1 MLKSVVFIIPEYIP
15 DSTKKKV
22 GQYLN
27 SFFLESNL
35 NFMNI
40 GNLEQV
46 GRKNNRLHYLQYMI

>member
-1 MLKSVVFIIPEYIP
+1 MLKAVVFIIPEYIP
-15 DSTKKKV
+15 DSTKKRI

-27 SFFLESNL
+27 SFFLKSNL

-46 GRKNNRLHYLQYMI
+46 GRKNNGLHYL

>member
-1 MLKSVVFIIPEYIP
+1 MGIFQMLKAVVFIIPEYIP
-15 DSTKKKV
+15 DSTKKV

-46 GRKNNRLHYLQYMI
+46 GRKNNGLHYL